1 MFHLITLDSEKPFT
15 IGRKEGSD
23 LRFADIFVS
32 REHAVIH
39 KINNKWFIRSL
50 TKNSVTK
57 LNDEDVDEAE
67 IKDGDILIIGIR
79 RLRATLNAGELSL
92 LILDLNQDI
101 STHKLTNEWLTVE
114 SILPGKIKARLLT
127 PAEDSQEESKVEIA
141 CGKKI
146 VLKNGE
152 TARIND
158 YEVTL
163 RETDLIVAKVVSGFD
178 VSVRNLD
185 VYAGK
190 KRLLRD
196 INFDLKAGE
205 ILAIIGRSGQ
215 GKSSLLRL
223 LSGMYRKG
231 NQSEVYISGMDYRK
245 KAVREKIAIMAQDPA
260 LRKDLT
266 VEETVMHGARIA
278 MDKSEF
284 AASAKER
291 FEKFAE
297 LFGLSDRTQNR
308 VQTLSGGELRRT
320 ALAQELMANP
330 GLLILDEPL
339 SGLDPFNT
347 QILCTHL
354 KQLAFLG
361 HTIILTTHS
370 YEALK
375 IANKVLVLHQ
385 GGEGFYGTPKDA
397 FRYFKTSNPDEI
409 LSSLGDDTA
418 SRWKDSAESKTTHI
432 SKNYSHVVFPKIHRK
447 ESFLYNIR
455 LTAKQWT
462 RDKGKLV
469 ALLLQPVVIGFL
481 FSQIFSS
488 QSSLWTVA
496 FAMILCANWFSL
508 SLSVRE
514 FVQEKQ
520 IFTNEFRKGQKILPV
535 LAAKILLPS
544 LASFAQTSIVFAFVA
559 YRIGIHPDLA
569 LLAATFGC
577 TVLPA
582 VGTGLMVSSLC
593 KNPGQANAFLPL
605 LIIPQVALAGALV
618 PFDQMQSIG
627 KAISYII
634 WSRYNQSSLLN
645 LFLERPDDVFNKPSA
660 LVLALGFY
668 IITAIILHRSKK
680 AK

>member
-1 MFHLITLDSEKPFT
+1 MFHLITLEPGKPFT

-23 LRFADIFVS
+23 LRFADVFVS
-32 REHAVIH
+32 REHAVISQT
-39 KINNKWFIRSL
+39 NDKWFIKSL

-57 LNDEDVDEAE
+57 LNDEDVDETE
-67 IKDGDILIIGIR
+67 IHDGDILVIGVR
-79 RLRATLNAGELSL
+79 RLRATLNAGVLSL

-101 STHKLTNEWLTVE
+101 STYKLNESWQALE
-114 SILPGKIKARLLT
+114 SIDSGKVKARFAGT
-127 PAEDSQEESKVEIA
+127 AEIL
-141 CGKKI
+141 CGKRI
-146 VLKNGE
+146 FLKNGE

-163 RETDLIVAKVVSGFD
+163 RESDLIVAKVASGFD

-190 KRLLRD
+190 KRLLHD

-223 LSGMYRKG
+223 LAGKYSKG
-231 NQSEVYISGMDYRK
+231 NQSEVYISGIDYRK
-245 KAVREKIAIMAQDPA
+245 KDVREKISIMAQDPA

-266 VEETVMHGARIA
+266 VEETIMHGARIA
-278 MDKSEF
+278 MDKNAF

-297 LFGLSDRTQNR
+297 LFGLSDRIHNR

-339 SGLDPFNT
+339 SGLDPYNT

-370 YEALK
+370 YEALR

-385 GGEGFYGTPKDA
+385 GGEGFYGAPKDA
-397 FRYFKTSNPDEI
+397 FRYFKTNNPEEI

-418 SRWKDSAESKTTHI
+418 ARWKDSTESNVTRI
-432 SKNYSHVVFPKIHRK
+432 SKNYSQVVFPKIHRK
-447 ESFLYNIR
+447 ESFFYNIA
-455 LTAKQWT
+455 LTAKQWG
-462 RDKGKLV
+462 RDKGKLA
-469 ALLLQPVVIGFL
+469 ALLLQPIIIGFL

-508 SLSVRE
+508 SLSIRE

-520 IFTNEFRKGQKILPV
+520 IFVNEFRKGQKVLPV

-544 LASFAQTSIVFAFVA
+544 VASFLQTAVVFAFVA
-559 YRIGIHPDLA
+559 YRIDIHPNLA
-569 LLAATFGC
+569 MLAAIFTC

-582 VGTGLMVSSLC
+582 VGIGLMVSSLS
-593 KNPGQANAFLPL
+593 KNSGQANAFLPL

-618 PFDQMQSIG
+618 PLDQMQSIG
-627 KAISYII
+627 KMLSYVI
-634 WSRYNQSSLLN
+634 WSRYNQGSLLN
-645 LFLERPDDVFNKPSA
+645 LFLERQDDVINKPSA
-660 LVLALGFY
+660 IALALGFY
-668 IITAIILHRSKK
+668 IITALILHQSKK